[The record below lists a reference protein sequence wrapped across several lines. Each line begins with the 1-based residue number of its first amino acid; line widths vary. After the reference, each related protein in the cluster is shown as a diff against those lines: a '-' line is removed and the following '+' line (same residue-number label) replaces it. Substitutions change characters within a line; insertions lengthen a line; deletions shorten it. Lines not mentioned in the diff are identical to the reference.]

1 MSYSS
6 NQLLDKKDKMY
17 YNKIYKYNNIEKI
30 SKILKS
36 NTSEATSIE
45 KDLVTAWIFDY
56 FSNC

>member
-45 KDLVTAWIFDY
+45 KDLVTA
-56 FSNC
+56 

>member
-17 YNKIYKYNNIEKI
+17 YNKMYKYNNIEKI
-30 SKILKS
+30 SKISKS
-36 NTSEATSIE
+36 NTSEAMSIE
-45 KDLVTAWIFDY
+45 KDLVIAWIFDY

>member
-17 YNKIYKYNNIEKI
+17 YNKMYKYNNIEKI

-36 NTSEATSIE
+36 NTSEAMSIE
-45 KDLVTAWIFDY
+45 KDLVIAWIFDY

>member
-17 YNKIYKYNNIEKI
+17 YNKMYKYNNIEKI
-30 SKILKS
+30 SKMLKS
-36 NTSEATSIE
+36 NTSEAMSIE
-45 KDLVTAWIFDY
+45 KDLVIAWIFDY

>member
-1 MSYSS
+1 MSNSS

-17 YNKIYKYNNIEKI
+17 YNKMYKYNNIEKI

-36 NTSEATSIE
+36 NTSEAMSIE
-45 KDLVTAWIFDY
+45 KDLVIAWIFDY

>member
-17 YNKIYKYNNIEKI
+17 YTKMYKYNNIEKI

-36 NTSEATSIE
+36 NTSEAMSIE
-45 KDLVTAWIFDY
+45 KDLVIAWIFDY